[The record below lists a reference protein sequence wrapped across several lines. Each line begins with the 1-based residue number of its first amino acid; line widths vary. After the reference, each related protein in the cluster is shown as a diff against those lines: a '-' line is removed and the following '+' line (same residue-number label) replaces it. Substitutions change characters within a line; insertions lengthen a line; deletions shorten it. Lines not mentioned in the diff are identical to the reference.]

1 MRRHGHMLLRTTTM
15 ACCSG
20 CWKTACRTIRRR
32 QSNGASSFTP
42 SPTMTA
48 GTRGAPA
55 PASVTW
61 NRSSPRCTGTLP
73 LERTSC
79 VPSITHVPP
88 TLEDKSPSAQPKPAA
103 VDSVEP
109 AVVGEPGSTDAL
121 HDEAG
126 ARDSWLLLLF
136 SGAGLVA
143 LTWGVVQVFNRWVYL
158 VGITQPLWACGSM
171 VRNAG
176 QNVLVLCDKETKAEQ
191 LDGMTLLDL
200 ESIVKESDFKR
211 AWRKALFELDEKS
224 RDGSVLIADFDEELD
239 NALGMERKLLLLE
252 ELVFDQSRR
261 VVVLSR
267 VSLRGLTDAVRHAAG
282 ASAAAPDAKEAMLDR
297 WRRIVKALV
306 IVERRQKEPP
316 CEPHEQRSPAVTFLL
331 AERESHPEVRRV
343 CDDLLKVDG
352 AEKRLTR
359 AQAFDELWSARRSST
374 ADCGCRAPR
383 TKKSCSGTL
392 PGTDSPTRRC
402 AASCASC
409 SVAVSCRPIRV
420 PPHERDVPPLHSHAR
435 VLAASRGARERER
448 AKRMGFGCASHS
460 AWRCSAWVFF
470 SLPRRRSSD
479 NAIFGFVTAAAASV
493 PTLIQTVGKL
503 VGRPIDGPGL
513 KA

>member
-1 MRRHGHMLLRTTTM
+1 M
-15 ACCSG
+15 
-20 CWKTACRTIRRR
+20 
-32 QSNGASSFTP
+32 
-42 SPTMTA
+42 
-48 GTRGAPA
+48 
-55 PASVTW
+55 
-61 NRSSPRCTGTLP
+61 
-73 LERTSC
+73 
-79 VPSITHVPP
+79 
-88 TLEDKSPSAQPKPAA
+88 
-103 VDSVEP
+103 
-109 AVVGEPGSTDAL
+109 VGEPGSTDAL

-252 ELVFDQSRR
+252 ELVLDQSRR

-359 AQAFDELWSARRSST
+359 AQAFDELVERT
-374 ADCGCRAPR
+374 AQFYRGLWM
-383 TKKSCSGTL
+383 SCSEDEKVVLGHVARHGLANAAVRSVVRQLLGRGLLQADPAFRPMNETFRHFIL
-392 PGTDSPTRRC
+392 TRECSQQVAALESENGPSAWDSAARPTRRG
-402 AASCASC
+402 
-409 SVAVSCRPIRV
+409 
-420 PPHERDVPPLHSHAR
+420 
-435 VLAASRGARERER
+435 GARR
-448 AKRMGFGCASHS
+448 GY
-460 AWRCSAWVFF
+460 F
-470 SLPRRRSSD
+470 SLCHAEGALTTRSSASSQPRPRQCRRSFRPSENWWGVRSMD
-479 NAIFGFVTAAAASV
+479 QGSRPRLRQAHLGTDAGLLNRGPAANN
-493 PTLIQTVGKL
+493 LKIL
-503 VGRPIDGPGL
+503 VGRLAARQDDLHVAPQGSFVLVELLLASARARLGTL
-513 KA
+513 